1 MCGWAVQTLLLDQ
14 ELRRRGHVAAVL
26 NVNESRKIKSP
37 NYIDVQN
44 AYDFFL
50 KVLDLIFRGYSIHA
64 HLNAESPKLYCMDL
78 YAMSLARLTRR
89 DALLTFHGGLPQK
102 FFPKKKPLWMRW
114 AFQLIF
120 RVANRITC
128 DNPEMKQA
136 IVEYGIDADKISPIP
151 CFSAELLEFQPTALS
166 EDVEKFLRERSP
178 VFLCYVSFRPEYR
191 LETLREAMRQF
202 RRSFPKAG
210 FIWLGFPNKEMA
222 AAREYVAAFGPEER
236 ASLLLQGNLAHDEFL
251 TLLSRCYGCIR
262 TPACDGVSSSV
273 LEALHLGIPVV
284 ASENGRRPAS
294 VLTYSEHDAVSLCS
308 QLLYLTANY
317 ETVKAQ
323 TTLPNAD
330 QNTDRMAD
338 WIGGDREQRS
348 LHKVARAV

>member
-1 MCGWAVQTLLLDQ
+1 MQTLLLDQ

-26 NVNESRKIKSP
+26 NVNESRRIKSP

-44 AYDFFL
+44 GADFFV
-50 KVLDLIFRGYSIHA
+50 KVLKLLFEGHSIHA

-78 YAMSLARLTRR
+78 FALTFARLAGRE
-89 DALLTFHGGLPQK
+89 ALLTFHGGLPQK
-102 FFPKKKPLWMRW
+102 FFPKQRPRWMRW

-120 RVANRITC
+120 RVADRITC

-136 IVEYGIDADKISPIP
+136 IVEYGIDPEKISPIP
-151 CFSAELLEFQPTALS
+151 CFSAELLEFEPTCLAP
-166 EDVEKFLRERSP
+166 EVESFLVNRSP

-191 LETLREAMRQF
+191 LDVLQEAMRRF
-202 RRSFPKAG
+202 RNSFPKAG

-222 AAREYVAAFGPEER
+222 AAREHISAFAAKER
-236 ASLLLQGNLAHDEFL
+236 DSLLLQGNLAHDEFL

-284 ASENGRRPAS
+284 ASENGRRPAG
-294 VLTYSEHDAVSLCS
+294 VLTYPEHDAVSLCS

-317 ETVKAQ
+317 EAVKSQ
-323 TTLPNAD
+323 TKLLNAD
-330 QNTDRMAD
+330 QNTNRMAD
-338 WIGGDREQRS
+338 WIGGHDEQRS